1 MSQREAA
8 AQDSPARPR
17 LDADV
22 RRWLVVVLVAGLVLR
37 IAAHLD
43 LATLPYFLLPQTDA
57 AAYDDG
63 ARRVAAGDLALVD
76 QVAGMGPGYFYFLG
90 GVYALLG
97 DGPFVIRG
105 VQTLIGLGAVL
116 CIFFAATRLLAPRA
130 ALLPAALAAAYAP
143 SLFYESQLLGDG
155 IALALHAL
163 ALLLLLRARERRTAG
178 RFVALGLALGTAALF
193 RPSALGLL
201 LPVGVVA
208 LTRGGRSGLRAPA
221 AFGLAVVGASLAIMP
236 ITARNVL
243 VAREPVLLTG
253 HGGIN
258 LWIGNGPGATGAFRV
273 TPEVPDADEPGACF
287 REFREAAGAA
297 LGHPASIAETDRYWT
312 RRTLAHA
319 LAHPLDVARVL
330 ARKAH
335 LYWNGRELSD
345 VYRYE
350 FLRDRSVALQRLPGY
365 FLVAPFALLGLAIA
379 LRAPRD
385 SAAHALAWF
394 ALAEMIAIVAVLVSS
409 RYRLVTLP
417 PLFVL
422 AGLGVSALASRL
434 RAADIARSARFR
446 ALAPLVVVLVAGVAL
461 AWPVRAR
468 PAVADGCVDLARVW
482 LAVGDLDAAREA
494 YAEALAADPAHPVA
508 RAGAAALAERLRRID
523 EQTRLRGAPSPTP
536 PR

>member
-1 MSQREAA
+1 VSQREAA

-116 CIFFAATRLLAPRA
+116 CIFFAAMRLLTPRM

-163 ALLLLLRARERRTAG
+163 ALLLLLRAIGA
-178 RFVALGLALGTAALF
+178 AALF

-208 LTRGGRSGLRAPA
+208 LTRGERGGLRAPA
-221 AFGLAVVGASLAIMP
+221 AFGLAVVGAALAIAP

-243 VAREPVLLTG
+243 VAREDVLLTG

-258 LWIGNGPGATGAFRV
+258 LWVGNGPGATGAFRV
-273 TPEVPDADEPGACF
+273 PPEVPAAREPGAQFRAF
-287 REFREAAGAA
+287 RESAGAA

>member
-1 MSQREAA
+1 
-8 AQDSPARPR
+8 
-17 LDADV
+17 V
-22 RRWLVVVLVAGLVLR
+22 RRWLVVILVAGLVLR

-43 LATLPYFLLPQTDA
+43 LATLPYFLIPQTDA
-57 AAYDDG
+57 GAYHDG
-63 ARRVAAGDLALVD
+63 ARRIAAGDLALVD

-97 DGPFVIRG
+97 DGPFVIRA
-105 VQTLIGLGAVL
+105 VQTLVGLGAVL
-116 CIFFAATRLLAPRA
+116 CIFFAATRVLTPRA
-130 ALLPAALAAAYAP
+130 SLLPAALAAAYAP

-178 RFVALGLALGTAALF
+178 RFFALGLVVGVAALF

-201 LPVGVVA
+201 LPIGVVA
-208 LTRGGRSGLRAPA
+208 LLRGDRSGLRAPA
-221 AFGLAVVGASLAIMP
+221 AFGVAVVGAALAIAP
-236 ITARNVL
+236 ITARNVFL
-243 VAREPVLLTG
+243 AREPVLITG

-258 LWIGNGPGATGAFRV
+258 LWLGNGPGATGAFRV
-273 TPEVPDADEPGACF
+273 PAEVPGAREPGAQYRAF
-287 REFREAAGAA
+287 RDVAGAA

-312 RRTLAHA
+312 TRTVRYA
-319 LAHPLDVARVL
+319 LAHPIDAFRVL
-330 ARKAH
+330 ARKLH

-365 FLVAPFALLGLAIA
+365 LLVAPFALLGLLLAF
-379 LRAPRD
+379 RAPRD
-385 SAAHALAWF
+385 SAARALAWF

-417 PLFVL
+417 PLFVF
-422 AGLGVSALASRL
+422 AGLGASVLVARL
-434 RAADIARSARFR
+434 RDVDGTRTMRLR
-446 ALAPLVVVLVAGVAL
+446 ALAPLLAVLVAGVAL

-482 LAVGDLDAAREA
+482 LAVGDRDAARDA
-494 YAEALAADPAHPVA
+494 YAEALAADPTHPAA
-508 RAGAAALAERLRRID
+508 REGAAALAARLRRID
-523 EQTRLRGAPSPTP
+523 AQLHPRGMPRSRPAP
-536 PR
+536 